1 MTHDWCPFKPENEQA
16 DVYVLMLRLACTV
29 FFHSA
34 AVERLC
40 DCRPSCGWWIRWCT
54 MRSEPIH
61 VFIRGGPVRTDFQ
74 LLCIPGTHIWN
85 EWLQLK
91 GSLEAARW
99 SLLMDCGTFFGF
111 FSGDT
116 VDVEDK
122 TVLYHC
128 EGFAA
133 GDFSVT
139 HFGNKSSDSLFLF
152 TCCSDFAV

>member
-1 MTHDWCPFKPENEQA
+1 MTHYWCPSKPENEQA
-16 DVYVLMLRLACTV
+16 DVCVLKLRLACTV

-34 AVERLC
+34 AAERLC
-40 DCRPSCGWWIRWCT
+40 DCCPSCRWWIRWCT
-54 MRSEPIH
+54 MRSKPIH

-74 LLCIPGTHIWN
+74 LLYIPGTHIWN

-99 SLLMDCGTFFGF
+99 NLLMDCGTFFGF

-122 TVLYHC
+122 TAPITVRALLQVISVLLILEIKALIPC
-128 EGFAA
+128 
-133 GDFSVT
+133 FSSPV
-139 HFGNKSSDSLFLF
+139 
-152 TCCSDFAV
+152 AV